1 MATFRAVTA
10 STLARLPTLL
20 LVAVALFQLWLAHTE
35 HLSAWSGGGFGM
47 FSTADV
53 WARRHLHAFEMAP
66 GIRRELEV
74 PEELREALRGALVL
88 PSESR
93 LRDFALQLAAA
104 TQPGDEPRDEVS
116 VIVYAPRFDRR
127 TLAPSAEPLRAV
139 RFDLRGAMP

>member
-10 STLARLPTLL
+10 STLARLPALL
-20 LVAVALFQLWLAHTE
+20 LVAVALVQLWLVRTQ

-53 WARRHLHAFEMAP
+53 WARRHLHAFEIAP
-66 GIRRELEV
+66 GFRREIEV
-74 PEELREALRGALVL
+74 PESLREALRGALAL

-93 LRDFALQLAAA
+93 VRDFALQLADVTAEA
-104 TQPGDEPRDEVS
+104 DAPRDAVS
-116 VIVYAPRFDRR
+116 VIVYAPRFEPG

-139 RFDLRGAMP
+139 RVDLRGDAP